1 VTVHDGVSESPDRYD
16 TFDLSD
22 NLIFA
27 IDGGIRNIRRKRV
40 LCDYTGIPLP
50 SMKTMVVHDFSW
62 GGLICRFRIRRVTY
76 VTVHDGVSESPDR
89 YDTFDLSDNLIFAID
104 GGIRNIRP
112 KRVLCDYTGIPLP
125 SMKTMVVHDFSWGGL
140 ICRFRICRRVTC
152 NRRKYVQSTL
162 DKISTSLSWFHIC
175 ILFKIRSENDEL

>member
-50 SMKTMVVHDFSW
+50 SMKTMIKNKNKKNIELYF
-62 GGLICRFRIRRVTY
+62 GTY
-76 VTVHDGVSESPDR
+76 SCYIGYFFKLFEPIHNTLLAE
-89 YDTFDLSDNLIFAID
+89 
-104 GGIRNIRP
+104 
-112 KRVLCDYTGIPLP
+112 
-125 SMKTMVVHDFSWGGL
+125 VVHDFSWGGL